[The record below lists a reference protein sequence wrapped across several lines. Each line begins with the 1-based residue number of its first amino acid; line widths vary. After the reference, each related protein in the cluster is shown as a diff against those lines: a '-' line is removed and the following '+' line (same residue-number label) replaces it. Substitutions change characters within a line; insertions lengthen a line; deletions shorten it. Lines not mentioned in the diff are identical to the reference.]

1 MLQTDKLDN
10 GIDYKIRLF
19 VAMSKMVSYSLVH
32 MFSKVVQCVGNGVA
46 FGTQTICSC

>member
-19 VAMSKMVSYSLVH
+19 VCGYVLNGAIGD
-32 MFSKVVQCVGNGVA
+32 MFSKVVQCVGNGVP
-46 FGTQTICSC
+46 FGMQRICSC